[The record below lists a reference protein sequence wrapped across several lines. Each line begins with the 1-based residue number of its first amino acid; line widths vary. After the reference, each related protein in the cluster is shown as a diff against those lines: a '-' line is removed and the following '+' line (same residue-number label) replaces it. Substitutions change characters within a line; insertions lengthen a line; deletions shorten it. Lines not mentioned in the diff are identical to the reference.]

1 MMRRLAARDSTA
13 VETGRRAAVAQRLP
27 RMTASP
33 DPGAPARGVDGVAAV
48 PRSGAVGAGT
58 GAAVDG
64 ARPAGGGPPGLG
76 GAGIAAFG
84 TGPLGTGPL
93 GTGPLGTGPLGTG
106 PLSTELPALDPA
118 AGDPDPPETVLGPGA
133 RGAETL
139 AGATLG
145 ALGPATPR
153 AGSACSG
160 RASGEPS
167 GGSPLGGNPSG
178 HSALGTDVA
187 DGAVA
192 AAMAANPP
200 LPRRPTTS
208 FGAPPA
214 GALAEVVQRRPLGT
228 PGRITFGVTS

>member
-1 MMRRLAARDSTA
+1 MMRRLAARDSTP

-27 RMTASP
+27 RMAASP

-48 PRSGAVGAGT
+48 PRSGVVGAGT

-64 ARPAGGGPPGLG
+64 ARPAGDGPPGLG
-76 GAGIAAFG
+76 GVGVAA
-84 TGPLGTGPL
+84 LGTGPL
-93 GTGPLGTGPLGTG
+93 GTGPLGTGL
-106 PLSTELPALDPA
+106 LSTELPDLDPA
-118 AGDPDPPETVLGPGA
+118 AGDPDPPETVLGPGT

-139 AGATLG
+139 AGATVG

-160 RASGEPS
+160 RAGREPS

-200 LPRRPTTS
+200 LPRRPTIS

-228 PGRITFGVTS
+228 PGRMTLGVTS